1 MSRRVWFERFGMSA
15 GLRPTRAGAGLL
27 ALVLALFLMAVN
39 EGNNL
44 LYALCFLLLSV
55 CLVAAV
61 QAWGNLRG
69 LEGVALRAAPL
80 HAGQTGTVQVLLEA
94 GDRAREGVCLAWPTQ
109 AASAPAALP
118 PGRSELALAW
128 HASARGWRPLD
139 GLSVCSEH
147 PLGLVRTWRRLS
159 LSGRCLVWPAPA
171 APEAGPSWSGA
182 AQQAA
187 QAQAFTGLSAWRT
200 GDSPRRVAWKALAR
214 HAEPQVKRFDGEEG
228 ATGLCLRWADTVGET
243 EARLSLLTRRLLDAE
258 AAGAD
263 WRLEMPDKPA
273 VLGPGRAAAEQA
285 LALLALHGT
294 VQAPQVVGAAT

>member
-1 MSRRVWFERFGMSA
+1 MSRLASFRRFRVSA
-15 GLRPTRAGAGLL
+15 GLVPTRAGAGLL
-27 ALVLALFLMAVN
+27 VLVLALFLMAVN

-55 CLVAAV
+55 CLVAAA
-61 QAWGNLRG
+61 QAWGHLRG

-80 HAGQTGTVQVLLEA
+80 HAGQTGTVLVLVEA
-94 GDRAREGVCLAWPTQ
+94 GERAREGVCLAWPAQ

-128 HASARGWRPLD
+128 HASSRGWWLLD
-139 GLSVCSEH
+139 GLCVWSEH
-147 PLGLVRTWRRLS
+147 PLGLVRAQRRLS
-159 LSGRCLVWPAPA
+159 VSGRCLVWPAPA
-171 APEAGPSWSGA
+171 APEAAPSWFGA
-182 AQQAA
+182 AQRAA
-187 QAQAFTGLSAWRT
+187 QAQAFTGLSAWQA

-228 ATGLCLRWADTVGET
+228 APGLCLRWADTVGET

-263 WRLEMPDKPA
+263 WRLEMPERPA
-273 VLGPGRAAAEQA
+273 VQGPGRAAAEQA
-285 LALLALHGT
+285 LALLALHGA
-294 VQAPQVVGAAT
+294 VSAPQRAGAAA